1 LGSAVLA
8 VHPPSFWRAAS
19 LLSGRATWG
28 TGKTLTLCKHHLG
41 ITKAL
46 VYYQHCF
53 LVFFSFLFFTPQ
65 IQISTTGAALIKIS
79 SIAARI
85 STMLKSWHK
94 HFWYSVTEESL
105 VEPKPELMQISNHIS
120 KCDSF
125 EVCKDLKENFWQD
138 LIAHVGFV
146 AWH

>member
-1 LGSAVLA
+1 
-8 VHPPSFWRAAS
+8 
-19 LLSGRATWG
+19 
-28 TGKTLTLCKHHLG
+28 
-41 ITKAL
+41 
-46 VYYQHCF
+46 
-53 LVFFSFLFFTPQ
+53 
-65 IQISTTGAALIKIS
+65 
-79 SIAARI
+79 
-85 STMLKSWHK
+85 MLKSWHK